1 MGYVVYIVDK
11 FIFMLDFNGV
21 GMIEFVK
28 VMVGFDYVMC
38 DLGFFFVIVGIV
50 FNDLI
55 KSVIYCDMI
64 GWVFMKLF
72 YIMVDM

>member
-21 GMIEFVK
+21 GMVEFVK
-28 VMVGFDYVMC
+28 VMVGFDYVMR
-38 DLGFFFVIVGIV
+38 DSGFFFVIVGIV

-64 GWVFMKLF
+64 GWAFMKLF

>member
-1 MGYVVYIVDK
+1 
-11 FIFMLDFNGV
+11 MLDFNGV
-21 GMIEFVK
+21 GMVEFVK

-38 DLGFFFVIVGIV
+38 DSGFFFVIVGIV

-64 GWVFMKLF
+64 G
-72 YIMVDM
+72 